1 MMKMFEKWLYL
12 CTIPTLYLEGDPV
25 AVAVCAY
32 WLIGLLCPTTEVGL
46 RRTRGEL
53 LENERKYNNHQIRTL
68 SSSFSSNVRNEV
80 TYFSE
85 GRRGKTFHWSSS
97 LSKWRRFMILFFSS
111 GGMKF
116 SMIRFLVKN
125 IKGQMTKPSCNVQE
139 FCLFIAYFR
148 IKPWGHVGLTWIS
161 SLLSARSL
169 SAPVPASL
177 WHVHWWY
184 LQSQTSPAAAYCK
197 TKMNKQC
204 GVDYC
209 KNKTKI

>member
-1 MMKMFEKWLYL
+1 MTLSLYNTNPVSRGRPGCSGSLRILTNWSLVSHYRSWSSSDERGVTGKWEKIQY
-12 CTIPTLYLEGDPV
+12 
-25 AVAVCAY
+25 
-32 WLIGLLCPTTEVGL
+32 
-46 RRTRGEL
+46 
-53 LENERKYNNHQIRTL
+53 HQIRTL

-125 IKGQMTKPSCNVQE
+125 TKGQMTKPKPSHHVQE

-197 TKMNKQC
+197 TEMNNQC